1 MDYELFFVSL
11 HGKMKTMRYR
21 LLSVVGCLLS
31 VVPLLAQPRFVPDTD
46 IKKVGE
52 VEFQV
57 PRQFAL
63 GFTNKGDKPLTIK
76 DLAERYLS
84 PTTPNCWALST
95 RKWRC

>member
-31 VVPLLAQPRFVPDTD
+31 FVPLLAQPRFVPDTD

-76 DLAERYLS
+76 IGRAHV
-84 PTTPNCWALST
+84 
-95 RKWRC
+95 